1 MITNGNMKEI
11 FMIRRLS
18 LLTLCLFVLSS
29 VSVFAGVGEPITI
42 KRDGKSVA
50 TVSNPYGSLWEY
62 AEGGNTW
69 SVDSGDNGKVVFKK
83 GYDTLAEGKF
93 KGSKL
98 EMKSASGGLYLKL
111 KITSEK
117 IKVNWNK
124 TDDTW
129 TLKRKEGKI
138 KAKLNDM
145 DYGKI
150 KFYSETGKLKV
161 KDRFD
166 KVVAAIKSFD
176 RLSFAPGAFLMNEL
190 SNDQKIFLTL
200 LLFSKKQ

>member
-1 MITNGNMKEI
+1 
-11 FMIRRLS
+11 MIRRLS
-18 LLTLCLFVLSS
+18 LLTILMFVLSS
-29 VSVFAGVGEPITI
+29 VSVFAGTGDSITI
-42 KRDGKSVA
+42 KRDGKSEA

-62 AEGGNTW
+62 SENGNTW
-69 SVDSGDNGKVVFKK
+69 SVDSGGNGNVIFKK

-98 EMKSASGGLYLKL
+98 EMKSIYGDLYLKL
-111 KITSEK
+111 KMSSEK

-129 TLKRKEGKI
+129 SLKRKEGKI

-150 KFYSETGKLKV
+150 KFYSDSGKLKV

-166 KVVAAIKSFD
+166 KVVAEIKSYD
-176 RLSFAPGAFLMNEL
+176 RLTFAPGAFLMNEL

-200 LLFSKKQ
+200 LLFSKNQ

>member
-1 MITNGNMKEI
+1 
-11 FMIRRLS
+11 MIRRLS
-18 LLTLCLFVLSS
+18 LLTLILFFMSS
-29 VSVFAGVGEPITI
+29 VSVFSGTGESITI
-42 KRDGKSVA
+42 KRDGKSA
-50 TVSNPYGSLWEY
+50 ASISNPYGNLWEY
-62 AEGGNTW
+62 SESGNTW

-98 EMKSASGGLYLKL
+98 EMKSIYGDLYLKL

-129 TLKRKEGKI
+129 VLKRKEDKI

-150 KFYSETGKLKV
+150 KFYTDTGKLKV

-166 KVVAAIKSFD
+166 TVIAEIKSFD
-176 RLSFAPGAFLMNEL
+176 RLSFAPGAFLMTEL

-200 LLFSKKQ
+200 LLFSKNH

>member
-1 MITNGNMKEI
+1 
-11 FMIRRLS
+11 MIRRLS
-18 LLTLCLFVLSS
+18 LLTLILFVLSS
-29 VSVFAGVGEPITI
+29 VSVYSGTGESITI
-42 KRDGKSVA
+42 KRDGKSEA
-50 TVSNPYGSLWEY
+50 SISNPYGNLWEY
-62 AEGGNTW
+62 SESGNTW

-98 EMKSASGGLYLKL
+98 EMKSIYGDLYLKL

-129 TLKRKEGKI
+129 VLKRKEDKI

-150 KFYSETGKLKV
+150 KFYTDTGKLKV

-166 KVVAAIKSFD
+166 TVIAEIKSFD
-176 RLSFAPGAFLMNEL
+176 RLSFAPGAFLMTEL

-200 LLFSKKQ
+200 LLFSKNH

>member
-1 MITNGNMKEI
+1 
-11 FMIRRLS
+11 MIRRLS
-18 LLTLCLFVLSS
+18 LLTLILFFMSS
-29 VSVFAGVGEPITI
+29 VSVFSGTGESITI
-42 KRDGKSVA
+42 KRDGKSEA
-50 TVSNPYGSLWEY
+50 TISNPYGNLWEY
-62 AEGGNTW
+62 SEQGNNW

-98 EMKSASGGLYLKL
+98 EMKSIYGDLYLKL

-129 TLKRKEGKI
+129 VLKRKEDKI

-150 KFYSETGKLKV
+150 KFYTDTGKLKV

-166 KVVAAIKSFD
+166 TVIAEIKSFD
-176 RLSFAPGAFLMNEL
+176 RLSFAPGAFLMTEL

-200 LLFSKKQ
+200 LLFSKNH

>member
-1 MITNGNMKEI
+1 
-11 FMIRRLS
+11 MIRRLS
-18 LLTLCLFVLSS
+18 LLTLILFVLSS
-29 VSVFAGVGEPITI
+29 VSVYSGTGESITI
-42 KRDGKSVA
+42 KRDGKSEA
-50 TVSNPYGSLWEY
+50 TISNPYGNLWEY
-62 AEGGNTW
+62 SEQGNNW

-98 EMKSASGGLYLKL
+98 EMKSIYGDLYLKL

-117 IKVNWNK
+117 IKINWNK

-129 TLKRKEGKI
+129 VLKRKEDKI

-150 KFYSETGKLKV
+150 KFYTDTGKLKV

-166 KVVAAIKSFD
+166 TVIAEIKSFD
-176 RLSFAPGAFLMNEL
+176 RLSFAPGAFLMTEL

-200 LLFSKKQ
+200 LLFSKNH